1 MSRMFTMSARG
12 IALAVASARVIAL
25 DASRARG
32 VALAASGGVCV
43 AVLAAC
49 TPPLPPDVL
58 AVMAE
63 SQVTCADGTSTV
75 VVPEAY
81 AGVMDAVST
90 ALTAVCP
97 GETVTE
103 VPAGEPAPLAITS
116 GTPSGEELAAFS
128 SANCPTGEAIAV
140 PAFATQVGV
149 AYSILGL
156 DGLLLGPDAVAG
168 ILDGSITAWNDPRI
182 ADANPDFDL
191 TGLPSLA
198 LMRLDGPSGSVE
210 AMTAWLVQQ
219 GAWAAGES
227 ATLTAG
233 EAFATPTELSDA
245 MLATE
250 GAVAVMPVL
259 QALTA
264 GFAVANLPATPGADD
279 PAATETQS
287 IASTD
292 TQLAKVGAG
301 AATIVEETPTRL
313 IVSAGLGGV
322 PAPETFDAAASK
334 VVLADGQPLVGWPV
348 MATNHLLVCD
358 TPTDPVPLSFA
369 QYVVRLAGQGSMETF
384 GVTPL
389 PEPIRVRTFTPL
401 KVTVSV
407 DGESAVPSAAPST
420 S

>member
-1 MSRMFTMSARG
+1 MSARG
-12 IALAVASARVIAL
+12 IALA
-25 DASRARG
+25 
-32 VALAASGGVCV
+32 ASGAVSA

-63 SQVTCADGTSTV
+63 SQLTCAEGSATVAVPDG
-75 VVPEAY
+75 Y
-81 AGVMDAVST
+81 AGVMDAVAA
-90 ALTAVCP
+90 ALASVCP

-103 VPAGEPAPLAITS
+103 VPAGDPAPLAVTT
-116 GTPSGEELAAFS
+116 GTPSADQLAAFS
-128 SANCPTGEAIAV
+128 SASCPAGEAIAV
-140 PAFATQVGV
+140 PAFASQVGI
-149 AYSILGL
+149 AYSIVGL

-168 ILDGSITAWNDPRI
+168 ILDGSITAWDDPRI

-191 TGLPSLA
+191 SGLPPVA
-198 LMRLDGPSGSVE
+198 LMRLDAPSGSVE
-210 AMTAWLVQQ
+210 AMTAWLAQQ
-219 GAWAAGES
+219 GAWAAGET

-259 QALTA
+259 QALTS
-264 GFAVANLPATPGADD
+264 GFAVANLPATPSPDD
-279 PAATETQS
+279 PATTEPQS

-301 AATIVEETPTRL
+301 AATIVEEGPARL
-313 IVSAGLGGV
+313 IVSAGIGGV
-322 PAPETFDAAASK
+322 PSPGTFDAAASK

-348 MATNHLLVCD
+348 MAMSHLLVCD
-358 TPTDPVPLSFA
+358 APGDPVPLSFA
-369 QYVVRLAGQGSMETF
+369 QYVVRLAGQGSMETY

-389 PEPIRVRTFTPL
+389 PEPVRVRTFAPL
-401 KVTVSV
+401 KVVVSTASPAT
-407 DGESAVPSAAPST
+407 GAP
-420 S
+420 